1 MFDLGM
7 QELIV
12 IFVVA
17 LLVFG
22 PQKLPELAR
31 SLGKGVA
38 ELKKALQGVK
48 EQIDSEVEEI
58 KAPLNEEIKDITK
71 DLPRFDYKEYLKES
85 GEKFAGEFLNA
96 DAPTKNSATELK
108 DSGDTSVKE
117 KESSSEE
124 GKQKTDE

>member
-31 SLGKGVA
+31 SLGKGMA
-38 ELKKALQGVK
+38 ELRKTLHGVKDQIDTEIEEIEQPLKEELQKIAEDTKKAEQEILSETVPKEVRESQDTEDAKTEGAPEQG
-48 EQIDSEVEEI
+48 
-58 KAPLNEEIKDITK
+58 
-71 DLPRFDYKEYLKES
+71 
-85 GEKFAGEFLNA
+85 
-96 DAPTKNSATELK
+96 
-108 DSGDTSVKE
+108 
-117 KESSSEE
+117 
-124 GKQKTDE
+124 

>member
-48 EQIDSEVEEI
+48 EQIDSEVEGI
-58 KAPLNEEIKDITK
+58 KSPITDEIKDITK
-71 DLPRFDYKEYLKES
+71 DLPKFDYKEYLKES
-85 GEKFAGEFLNA
+85 EEKFAKEFLNTE
-96 DAPTKNSATELK
+96 DDSSRPDNTDEQKKSAE
-108 DSGDTSVKE
+108 S
-117 KESSSEE
+117 KESSTEE
-124 GKQKTDE
+124 GNLKTDE